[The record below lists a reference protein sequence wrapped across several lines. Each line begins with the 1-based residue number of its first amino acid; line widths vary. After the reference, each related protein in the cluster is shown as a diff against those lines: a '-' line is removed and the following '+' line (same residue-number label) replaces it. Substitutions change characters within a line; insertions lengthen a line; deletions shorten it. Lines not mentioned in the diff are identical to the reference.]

1 MAGKVIKKNESILP
15 FFGDRMTIIGG
26 LDPLG
31 NQNTSD
37 ATFQMILPGLN
48 NVTGRLRYYSYYC
61 WLLDQYSE
69 RIGSTDPAHFRH
81 FIRKAEYLTA
91 LAAQL
96 NPNDTKSISGSSY
109 SSKELDK
116 NKSVIYLN
124 EGIYK
129 PDGDTENTYWK
140 FPLGIFGQYYLGSMR
155 DIGLLTEHSTQNG
168 IYIRTEN
175 SEEKYIDG
183 KQMAEAFGTNLSEEG
198 VSLFFRCMDQKEVMK
213 GELEQL
219 LTDFFLTTI
228 PQGTDEIRLL
238 TRMLIQKDYPRSK
251 ENTITFRSDTVK
263 YLLHFLD
270 GFSGDFEER
279 SFIQHCYF
287 KKGLF
292 ESEAIP
298 VLTGW
303 YFYQFNEYWQ
313 YACAAI
319 LNGIL
324 TFLQEEH
331 APGAPS
337 VSSFIDQVTE
347 AIIKYLEEQSLTVR
361 DVTVDQAVSS
371 IALRE
376 QDFASSIKTNKG
388 IEKAGAALQLLLAL
402 YKGNKEQLKALKAYG
417 DKHGLLRNG
426 AGVEYFLLE
435 FESKTSWNFDQF
447 LSDFLLRKIILRHQF
462 VAFRKM
468 GNGSKSTQ
476 KFILEEH
483 KIRYLGK
490 LDENY
495 TGPRIGNLVQ
505 FLIDTQHLTEDYELT
520 DTGKSLKEELWD
532 GTD

>member
-1 MAGKVIKKNESILP
+1 MAGKVIAKNESILP

-69 RIGSTDPAHFRH
+69 RVGSTDPAHFRR

-96 NPNDTKSISGSSY
+96 DPEDTKSISGSTY
-109 SSKELDK
+109 AGKEL
-116 NKSVIYLN
+116 NENNTVIKLN

-129 PDGDTENTYWK
+129 PDGDTEDTYWK

-155 DIGLLTEHSTQNG
+155 TIGLLIEHATQEG
-168 IYIRTEN
+168 LYIRTES
-175 SEEKYIDG
+175 SEGKYIDG
-183 KQMAEAFGTNLSEEG
+183 KQMAEAFGANLSEES
-198 VSLFFRCMDQKEVMK
+198 VSLFFRCMDQEEVTK
-213 GELEQL
+213 NELEQL
-219 LTDFFLTTI
+219 LPDFSLTTI

-251 ENTITFRSDTVK
+251 ENTFTFRSETIK
-263 YLLHFLD
+263 YLFHFLE
-270 GFSGDFEER
+270 GFSGDFEDR
-279 SFIQHCYF
+279 SFIQHSYF

-292 ESEAIP
+292 ESESVP

-313 YACAAI
+313 YACSAV
-319 LNGIL
+319 LNGVL
-324 TFLQEEH
+324 TYLQEKH
-331 APGAPS
+331 APDAPS
-337 VSSFIDQVTE
+337 VSLFIDQVTE
-347 AIIKYLEEQSLTVR
+347 EIIKYLEQQSLTAHNATL
-361 DVTVDQAVSS
+361 DKAVSS
-371 IALRE
+371 IGLRE
-376 QDFASSIKTNKG
+376 QDFAASIHTNKG
-388 IEKAGAALQLLLAL
+388 IDKAGAALQLLLAL
-402 YKGNKEQLKALKAYG
+402 YKGNKEQLKDLKAYG
-417 DKHGLLRNG
+417 KKHDLLRNG
-426 AGVEYFLLE
+426 AGVEYFLKE
-435 FESKTSWNFDQF
+435 FESKTSWDFNRF

-468 GNGSKSTQ
+468 GNGNQSTQ

-483 KIRYLGK
+483 TIRYLGR

-495 TGPRIGNLVQ
+495 TGPRIGNLIQ
-505 FLIDTQHLTEDYELT
+505 FLIDAQHLTKDYELT
-520 DTGKSLKEELWD
+520 DTGKSLKKALWD

>member
-1 MAGKVIKKNESILP
+1 MAGNVIKKNESILP

-69 RIGSTDPAHFRH
+69 RVGSTDPAHFRR
-81 FIRKAEYLTA
+81 FIRKAEYLIA

-96 NPNDTKSISGSSY
+96 DPKDTKSISGSTY
-109 SSKELDK
+109 AGKEF
-116 NKSVIYLN
+116 NESNTVIYLN

-155 DIGLLTEHSTQNG
+155 DIGLLTEHATQDG
-168 IYIRTEN
+168 IYIRTES
-175 SEEKYIDG
+175 SEGKYIDG
-183 KQMAEAFGTNLSEEG
+183 KQMAEAFESNLSEEG
-198 VSLFFRCMDQKEVMK
+198 VSLFFRCMDQEEVTK
-213 GELEQL
+213 SELKQL
-219 LTDFFLTTI
+219 LPDFSLTTI

-238 TRMLIQKDYPRSK
+238 TRMLIQKDYPRSIVS
-251 ENTITFRSDTVK
+251 TFTFRRDTVK
-263 YLLHFLD
+263 HLLHFLD
-270 GFSGDFEER
+270 GFSGNFENR
-279 SFIQHCYF
+279 SFIQHSYL

-292 ESEAIP
+292 RSEVIP

-313 YACAAI
+313 YACSAV
-319 LNGIL
+319 LNGVL
-324 TFLQEEH
+324 TYLQKMY
-331 APGAPS
+331 APDAPS
-337 VSSFIDQVTE
+337 VSLFIDQVV
-347 AIIKYLEEQSLTVR
+347 EEIVEYFERESVSVR
-361 DVTVDQAVSS
+361 DVTVEQVILS
-371 IALRE
+371 IPLRE
-376 QDFASSIKTNKG
+376 QDFADSIKPAKG
-388 IEKAGAALQLLLAL
+388 IDKAGAALQLLLAL
-402 YKGNKEQLKALKAYG
+402 YKSSREQLKDLKAYG
-417 DKHGLLRNG
+417 EKYGVLRNG
-426 AGVEYFLLE
+426 AGVEYFLNE
-435 FESKTSWNFDQF
+435 FESKTSWNFSQF

-462 VAFRKM
+462 VAFRKI
-468 GNGSKSTQ
+468 GNGSQSTQ

-483 KIRYLGK
+483 RIRYLGR
-490 LDENY
+490 LDESY

-505 FLIDTQHLTEDYELT
+505 FLIDAQHLTEDYELT
-520 DTGKSLKEELWD
+520 ESGITLKKTLWD